1 MRIGMDIKKIH
12 FYLLK
17 HFLRN
22 ILLRYLLLAV
32 YLFLV
37 TKGVMS
43 YSSEKVIRNLLII
56 SLILLILSTLC
67 YKLIK
72 RKVTTMY
79 HLARDITAK
88 DVDSLSNIIELYY
101 VVLES
106 TLVLHCVA
114 CFLPMFCTAIEV
126 GNLAASFLVLGVFI
140 IMCVHSKYVEDFEET
155 FKNKILNFLNIE
167 IETINETVEEPD
179 EDAVE
184 EMEDNIMLN
193 ENNKLQKD
201 ISENEIDTEKYR
213 ESKEGAKDRE
223 SEETNVTLND
233 VIGTMLNSVCGV
245 TIVEKSPTKSEKESD
260 GFSQDDYFSQGKTF
274 SQGNRPNMSS
284 VESLNRRANVIS
296 FLPFMLQLPFL
307 FTNLHNTKLLS
318 FVAIELVA
326 VGILLIVIS
335 KLFTNFYEMFD
346 ENKVFPVSVCLNARI
361 IMLLRFAAIA
371 ISSCLGTE
379 IFTILKYDKLVYAA
393 MGLIVICAILLD
405 HNYKK
410 TTNEIKKLNK

>member
-22 ILLRYLLLAV
+22 ILLRYLLLVV

-37 TKGVMS
+37 TKGIMPYRS
-43 YSSEKVIRNLLII
+43 KEVIRNILII
-56 SLILLILSTLC
+56 SLILLVLATLC
-67 YKLIK
+67 YKLVK

-79 HLARDITAK
+79 HLAGDVTAK
-88 DVDSLSNIIELYY
+88 DVDSLSDIIELYY

-106 TLVLHCVA
+106 TLVLHGVT
-114 CFLPMFCTAIEV
+114 CFLPMFIMAMKV
-126 GNLAASFLVLGVFI
+126 GNLVASFLALGILI
-140 IMCVHSKYVEDFEET
+140 IMGVHSKYAEDFEET

-167 IETINETVEEPD
+167 IETIKEPD
-179 EDAVE
+179 EEDVDE
-184 EMEDNIMLN
+184 TEDNIMLN
-193 ENNKLQKD
+193 ENNKLPKD
-201 ISENEIDTEKYR
+201 VSENEVDTEKHR
-213 ESKEGAKDRE
+213 ESEEGAKDKE
-223 SEETNVTLND
+223 SEETGVTLND

-245 TIVEKSPTKSEKESD
+245 TIVEKSTTKSEKELD
-260 GFSQDDYFSQGKTF
+260 GFSSDDYFSQG
-274 SQGNRPNMSS
+274 NRPDMSS
-284 VESLNRRANVIS
+284 VESLNRRANVI
-296 FLPFMLQLPFL
+296 FLLPFMLQLPFL

-318 FVAIELVA
+318 LVAIELVA
-326 VGILLIVIS
+326 VGILLIIVS

-379 IFTILKYDKLVYAA
+379 IFTILKYDKLVYAT

>member
-22 ILLRYLLLAV
+22 ILLRYLLLIV
-32 YLFLV
+32 CLFLV
-37 TKGVMS
+37 TKGVVS
-43 YSSEKVIRNLLII
+43 YRSKEVIRNLLII
-56 SLILLILSTLC
+56 SLISLVLITLC
-67 YKLIK
+67 YKLVK

-79 HLARDITAK
+79 HLAGDVTAK
-88 DVDSLSNIIELYY
+88 DVDSLSDIIDLYY
-101 VVLES
+101 ILLES
-106 TLVLHCVA
+106 ALVLHIVA
-114 CFLPMFCTAIEV
+114 CYLPMLFTAMEV
-126 GNLAASFLVLGVFI
+126 GNLVTSFLALGVFI
-140 IMCVHSKYVEDFEET
+140 VILVHFHYMEDFEEA

-167 IETINETVEEPD
+167 IEAINESDEEDVEE
-179 EDAVE
+179 V
-184 EMEDNIMLN
+184 EDNIMLN

-201 ISENEIDTEKYR
+201 VSENEIDK
-213 ESKEGAKDRE
+213 E
-223 SEETNVTLND
+223 SEETGVTLND

-245 TIVEKSPTKSEKESD
+245 TIVEKSPAKSEKELD
-260 GFSQDDYFSQGKTF
+260 GFSPDDYFSQGKTF
-274 SQGNRPNMSS
+274 SQDNRPDMSS

-296 FLPFMLQLPFL
+296 LLPFMLQLPFL

-318 FVAIELVA
+318 LVAIELVA

-379 IFTILKYDKLVYAA
+379 IFTILKYDKLVYVA

-410 TTNEIKKLNK
+410 TTDEIKKLNK

>member
-1 MRIGMDIKKIH
+1 
-12 FYLLK
+12 
-17 HFLRN
+17 
-22 ILLRYLLLAV
+22 
-32 YLFLV
+32 
-37 TKGVMS
+37 MS

-106 TLVLHCVA
+106 TLVLHGVA

-126 GNLAASFLVLGVFI
+126 GNLAASFLALGVFI

-167 IETINETVEEPD
+167 IETIKEPD
-179 EDAVE
+179 EEDVDE
-184 EMEDNIMLN
+184 TEDNIMLN
-193 ENNKLQKD
+193 ENNKLPKD
-201 ISENEIDTEKYR
+201 VSENEIDTEKYR
-213 ESKEGAKDRE
+213 ENEEGAKDKE
-223 SEETNVTLND
+223 SEETGVTLND

-245 TIVEKSPTKSEKESD
+245 TIVEKSPTRSEKELD
-260 GFSQDDYFSQGKTF
+260 GFSPDDYFSQGKTF
-274 SQGNRPNMSS
+274 SQDNSPNMSS
-284 VESLNRRANVIS
+284 VESLNRKANVIS
-296 FLPFMLQLPFL
+296 LLPFMLQLPFL

-361 IMLLRFAAIA
+361 IMLLRFAAVC

>member
-106 TLVLHCVA
+106 TLVLHGVA
-114 CFLPMFCTAIEV
+114 CFLPMFCTAMEV
-126 GNLAASFLVLGVFI
+126 GNLVASFLALSIFI
-140 IMCVHSKYVEDFEET
+140 IILVHFHYIEDFEEA

-167 IETINETVEEPD
+167 IEAINEPD
-179 EDAVE
+179 EEDVE
-184 EMEDNIMLN
+184 EVEDNIMLN

-201 ISENEIDTEKYR
+201 VSENEIDK
-213 ESKEGAKDRE
+213 E
-223 SEETNVTLND
+223 SEETGVTLND
-233 VIGTMLNSVCGV
+233 VIGTMLNSLCGV
-245 TIVEKSPTKSEKESD
+245 TIVEKSPAKSEKELD
-260 GFSQDDYFSQGKTF
+260 GFSSDDYFSQGKTF

-296 FLPFMLQLPFL
+296 LLPFMLQIPFL

-318 FVAIELVA
+318 LVAIELVA

-361 IMLLRFAAIA
+361 IMLLRFAAVF

-379 IFTILKYDKLVYAA
+379 IFTILKYDKLVYVAI
-393 MGLIVICAILLD
+393 GLIVICAILLD

-410 TTNEIKKLNK
+410 TTDEIKKLNK

>member
-22 ILLRYLLLAV
+22 ILLRYLLLV
-32 YLFLV
+32 VCLFLV
-37 TKGVMS
+37 TKGVVS
-43 YSSEKVIRNLLII
+43 YRSKEVIRNLLII
-56 SLILLILSTLC
+56 SLISLVLITLC
-67 YKLIK
+67 YKLVK

-79 HLARDITAK
+79 HLAGDVTAK
-88 DVDSLSNIIELYY
+88 NVDSLSDIIDLYY
-101 VVLES
+101 ILLES
-106 TLVLHCVA
+106 ALVLHIVA
-114 CFLPMFCTAIEV
+114 CYLPMLFTAMEV
-126 GNLAASFLVLGVFI
+126 GNLVTSFLALGVFI
-140 IMCVHSKYVEDFEET
+140 VILVHFHYMEDFEEA

-167 IETINETVEEPD
+167 IEAINESDEEDVEE
-179 EDAVE
+179 V
-184 EMEDNIMLN
+184 EDNIMLN

-201 ISENEIDTEKYR
+201 VSENEIDK
-213 ESKEGAKDRE
+213 E
-223 SEETNVTLND
+223 SEETGVTLND

-245 TIVEKSPTKSEKESD
+245 TIVEKSPAKSEKELD
-260 GFSQDDYFSQGKTF
+260 GFSPDDYFSQGKTF
-274 SQGNRPNMSS
+274 SQDNRPDMSS
-284 VESLNRRANVIS
+284 VESLNRKANVIS
-296 FLPFMLQLPFL
+296 LLPFMLQIPFL

-346 ENKVFPVSVCLNARI
+346 ENKVFPVSVCLNARM
-361 IMLLRFAAIA
+361 IMLLRFAAVC

-379 IFTILKYDKLVYAA
+379 IFTVLKYDKLVYAA

-410 TTNEIKKLNK
+410 TTDEIKKLNK

>member
-37 TKGVMS
+37 TKGVMP

-56 SLILLILSTLC
+56 SLILLVLTTLC
-67 YKLIK
+67 YKLVK

-79 HLARDITAK
+79 HLAGDVTPR

-106 TLVLHCVA
+106 TLVLHSVA

-126 GNLAASFLVLGVFI
+126 GNLAASFLALGVFI
-140 IMCVHSKYVEDFEET
+140 VILVHFHYMEDFEEA

-167 IETINETVEEPD
+167 IEAINESDEEDVEE
-179 EDAVE
+179 V
-184 EMEDNIMLN
+184 EDNIMLN

-201 ISENEIDTEKYR
+201 VSENEIDK
-213 ESKEGAKDRE
+213 E
-223 SEETNVTLND
+223 SEETGVTLND

-245 TIVEKSPTKSEKESD
+245 TIVEKSPAKSEKELD
-260 GFSQDDYFSQGKTF
+260 GFSPDDYFSQGKTF
-274 SQGNRPNMSS
+274 SQDNRPDMSS
-284 VESLNRRANVIS
+284 VESLNRKANVIS
-296 FLPFMLQLPFL
+296 LLPFMLQIPFL

-346 ENKVFPVSVCLNARI
+346 ENKVFPVSVCLNARM
-361 IMLLRFAAIA
+361 IMLLRFAAVC

-379 IFTILKYDKLVYAA
+379 IFTVLKYDKLVYAA

-410 TTNEIKKLNK
+410 TTDEIKKLNK

>member
-43 YSSEKVIRNLLII
+43 YSSEKVVRNLLII

-106 TLVLHCVA
+106 TLVLHGVA

-126 GNLAASFLVLGVFI
+126 GNLAASFLALGVFI

-167 IETINETVEEPD
+167 IETINETVEKPD
-179 EDAVE
+179 EDDVE
-184 EMEDNIMLN
+184 EVEDSIMLN
-193 ENNKLQKD
+193 ENNKLQ
-201 ISENEIDTEKYR
+201 NEVSTEKD
-213 ESKEGAKDRE
+213 KE
-223 SEETNVTLND
+223 SEETGVTLND
-233 VIGTMLNSVCGV
+233 VIGTMLNSLCGV

-260 GFSQDDYFSQGKTF
+260 GFSSDDYFSQGKTF
-274 SQGNRPNMSS
+274 SQGNRPDMSS
-284 VESLNRRANVIS
+284 VESLNRRANMI
-296 FLPFMLQLPFL
+296 FLLPFMLQLPFL

-318 FVAIELVA
+318 LVAIELVA
-326 VGILLIVIS
+326 VGILLIIVS

-346 ENKVFPVSVCLNARI
+346 ENKVFPVSVCLYARI
-361 IMLLRFAAIA
+361 IMLLRFAAVY

-379 IFTILKYDKLVYAA
+379 IFTILKYDKLVYVA

-410 TTNEIKKLNK
+410 TTDEIKKLNK

>member
-1 MRIGMDIKKIH
+1 MRTVMDIKKIH

-22 ILLRYLLLAV
+22 ILLRYLLLIV
-32 YLFLV
+32 CLFLV
-37 TKGVMS
+37 TKGVVS
-43 YSSEKVIRNLLII
+43 YRSKEVIRNLLII
-56 SLILLILSTLC
+56 SLILLVLITLC
-67 YKLIK
+67 YKLVK
-72 RKVTTMY
+72 RKVTTIY
-79 HLARDITAK
+79 HLAGDVTAK
-88 DVDSLSNIIELYY
+88 DVDSLSDIIDLYY
-101 VVLES
+101 LFLES
-106 TLVLHCVA
+106 ALLLHIVA
-114 CFLPMFCTAIEV
+114 CYLPMLFTAMEV
-126 GNLAASFLVLGVFI
+126 GNLVASFLALGVFVI
-140 IMCVHSKYVEDFEET
+140 ILIHFHYMKDFEET

-179 EDAVE
+179 EDDVG

-193 ENNKLQKD
+193 ENNKLPKD
-201 ISENEIDTEKYR
+201 VSENEVDTEKHR
-213 ESKEGAKDRE
+213 ESEEGAKDKE
-223 SEETNVTLND
+223 SEETGVTLND

-245 TIVEKSPTKSEKESD
+245 TIVEKSPAKPEKELD
-260 GFSQDDYFSQGKTF
+260 GFSSDDYFSQGKTF
-274 SQGNRPNMSS
+274 SQGNRPDMSS

-296 FLPFMLQLPFL
+296 LLPFMLQLPFL

-318 FVAIELVA
+318 LVAIELVA

-361 IMLLRFAAIA
+361 IMLLRFAAVC

-379 IFTILKYDKLVYAA
+379 IFTILKYDKLVYVA
-393 MGLIVICAILLD
+393 MGLIVICAILLN

-410 TTNEIKKLNK
+410 TTDEIKKLNK

>member
-22 ILLRYLLLAV
+22 ILLRYLLLTV

-106 TLVLHCVA
+106 TLVLHGVA

-126 GNLAASFLVLGVFI
+126 GNLTASFLALGVFI

-167 IETINETVEEPD
+167 IETIKEPD
-179 EDAVE
+179 EEDVDE
-184 EMEDNIMLN
+184 TEDNIMLN
-193 ENNKLQKD
+193 ENNKLPKD
-201 ISENEIDTEKYR
+201 VSTEKD
-213 ESKEGAKDRE
+213 KE
-223 SEETNVTLND
+223 SEETGVTLND

-245 TIVEKSPTKSEKESD
+245 TIVEKSPTKSEKELD
-260 GFSQDDYFSQGKTF
+260 GFSPDDYFSQGKTF
-274 SQGNRPNMSS
+274 SQDNRPDMSS

-296 FLPFMLQLPFL
+296 LLPFMLQLPFL

-318 FVAIELVA
+318 LVAIELVA

-379 IFTILKYDKLVYAA
+379 IFTILKYDKLVYVA

-410 TTNEIKKLNK
+410 TTDEIKKLNK

>member
-106 TLVLHCVA
+106 TLVLHGVA

-126 GNLAASFLVLGVFI
+126 GNLAASFLALGVFI
-140 IMCVHSKYVEDFEET
+140 IILVHFHYIEDFEEA

-167 IETINETVEEPD
+167 IEAINEPD
-179 EDAVE
+179 EEDVE
-184 EMEDNIMLN
+184 EVEDNIMLN

-201 ISENEIDTEKYR
+201 ISENEVDTEKHR
-213 ESKEGAKDRE
+213 ESEEGAKDKE
-223 SEETNVTLND
+223 SEETGVTLND

-245 TIVEKSPTKSEKESD
+245 TIVEKSPAKSEKELD
-260 GFSQDDYFSQGKTF
+260 AFSPDDYFSQGKTF
-274 SQGNRPNMSS
+274 SQDNRPDMSS

-296 FLPFMLQLPFL
+296 LLPFMLQLPFL

-393 MGLIVICAILLD
+393 MGLIVICAILLN

-410 TTNEIKKLNK
+410 TTDEIKKLNK

>member
-22 ILLRYLLLAV
+22 ILLRYLLLV
-32 YLFLV
+32 VCLFLV
-37 TKGVMS
+37 TKGVVS
-43 YSSEKVIRNLLII
+43 YSSKEVIRNFLII
-56 SLILLILSTLC
+56 SLILLVLSTLC
-67 YKLIK
+67 YKLVK

-79 HLARDITAK
+79 HLAGDVTAK
-88 DVDSLSNIIELYY
+88 DVDSLSDIIDLYY
-101 VVLES
+101 LFLES
-106 TLVLHCVA
+106 ALLLHIVA
-114 CFLPMFCTAIEV
+114 CYLPMLFTAMEV
-126 GNLAASFLVLGVFI
+126 GNLVASFLALGVFVI
-140 IMCVHSKYVEDFEET
+140 LLIHFHYMKDFEET

-167 IETINETVEEPD
+167 IKTINKAVEEPD
-179 EDAVE
+179 EDDVE

-193 ENNKLQKD
+193 ENNKFPKD

-213 ESKEGAKDRE
+213 ESEDGAKDKE
-223 SEETNVTLND
+223 SEETGVTLND

-245 TIVEKSPTKSEKESD
+245 TIVEKSPAKSEKELD
-260 GFSQDDYFSQGKTF
+260 GFSPDDYFSQGKTF
-274 SQGNRPNMSS
+274 SQDNRPDMSS

-296 FLPFMLQLPFL
+296 LLPFMLQLPFL

-318 FVAIELVA
+318 LVAIELVA

-379 IFTILKYDKLVYAA
+379 IFTILKYDKLVYVA

-410 TTNEIKKLNK
+410 TTDEIKKLNK

>member
-22 ILLRYLLLAV
+22 ILLRYLLLIV
-32 YLFLV
+32 CLFLV
-37 TKGVMS
+37 TKGVVS
-43 YSSEKVIRNLLII
+43 YRSKEVIRNLLII
-56 SLILLILSTLC
+56 SLILLVLITLC
-67 YKLIK
+67 YKLVK

-79 HLARDITAK
+79 HLAGDVTAK
-88 DVDSLSNIIELYY
+88 DVDSLSDIIDLYY
-101 VVLES
+101 IFLES
-106 TLVLHCVA
+106 ALVLHIVA
-114 CFLPMFCTAIEV
+114 CYLPMFFTAMEV
-126 GNLAASFLVLGVFI
+126 GNLVASFLALGVFI
-140 IMCVHSKYVEDFEET
+140 IILVHFHYIEDFEEA

-167 IETINETVEEPD
+167 IETIKEPEED
-179 EDAVE
+179 VD

-193 ENNKLQKD
+193 ENNKLPKD
-201 ISENEIDTEKYR
+201 VSENEIDTGKYR
-213 ESKEGAKDRE
+213 ESEEGAKDKG
-223 SEETNVTLND
+223 SEETGVTLND
-233 VIGTMLNSVCGV
+233 VIGTMLNSLCGV

-260 GFSQDDYFSQGKTF
+260 GFSSDDYFSQGKTF
-274 SQGNRPNMSS
+274 SQGNRPDMSS
-284 VESLNRRANVIS
+284 VESLNRKANVIS
-296 FLPFMLQLPFL
+296 LLPFVLQLPFL

-361 IMLLRFAAIA
+361 IMLLRFAVIA

>member
-32 YLFLV
+32 CLFLV
-37 TKGVMS
+37 TKGVVS
-43 YSSEKVIRNLLII
+43 YRSKEVIRNLLII
-56 SLILLILSTLC
+56 SLISLVLITLC
-67 YKLIK
+67 YKLVK

-79 HLARDITAK
+79 HLAGDVTAK
-88 DVDSLSNIIELYY
+88 DVDSLSDIIDLYY
-101 VVLES
+101 IFLES
-106 TLVLHCVA
+106 ALVLHIVA
-114 CFLPMFCTAIEV
+114 CYLPMLFTAMEV
-126 GNLAASFLVLGVFI
+126 GNLVASFLALGVFI
-140 IMCVHSKYVEDFEET
+140 VILVHFHYMEDFEEA

-167 IETINETVEEPD
+167 IEAINEPD
-179 EDAVE
+179 EEDVE
-184 EMEDNIMLN
+184 EVEDNIMLN

-201 ISENEIDTEKYR
+201 VSENEIDK
-213 ESKEGAKDRE
+213 E
-223 SEETNVTLND
+223 SEETGVTLND
-233 VIGTMLNSVCGV
+233 VIGTMLNSLCGV
-245 TIVEKSPTKSEKESD
+245 TIVEKSPAKSEKELD
-260 GFSQDDYFSQGKTF
+260 GFSSDDYFSQGKTF

-296 FLPFMLQLPFL
+296 LLPFILQIPFL

-318 FVAIELVA
+318 LVAIELVA

-361 IMLLRFAAIA
+361 IMLLRFAAVC

-379 IFTILKYDKLVYAA
+379 IFTILKYDKLVYVA

-410 TTNEIKKLNK
+410 TTDEIKKLNK

>member
-1 MRIGMDIKKIH
+1 
-12 FYLLK
+12 
-17 HFLRN
+17 
-22 ILLRYLLLAV
+22 
-32 YLFLV
+32 
-37 TKGVMS
+37 
-43 YSSEKVIRNLLII
+43 
-56 SLILLILSTLC
+56 
-67 YKLIK
+67 
-72 RKVTTMY
+72 MY
-79 HLARDITAK
+79 HLAGDVTAK
-88 DVDSLSNIIELYY
+88 DVDSLSDIIDLYY
-101 VVLES
+101 IFLES
-106 TLVLHCVA
+106 ALVLHGVA

-126 GNLAASFLVLGVFI
+126 GNLTASFLALGVFI

-167 IETINETVEEPD
+167 IETIKEPD
-179 EDAVE
+179 EEDVDE
-184 EMEDNIMLN
+184 TEDNIMLN
-193 ENNKLQKD
+193 ENNKLPKD
-201 ISENEIDTEKYR
+201 VSENEVDTEKYI
-213 ESKEGAKDRE
+213 ESEEDAKDKE
-223 SEETNVTLND
+223 SEETGVTLND

-245 TIVEKSPTKSEKESD
+245 TIVEKSTTKSEKELD
-260 GFSQDDYFSQGKTF
+260 GFSSDDYFSQSKTF

-296 FLPFMLQLPFL
+296 LLPFMLQLPFL

-318 FVAIELVA
+318 LVVIELVA

-379 IFTILKYDKLVYAA
+379 IFTILKYDKLVYVA

-410 TTNEIKKLNK
+410 ITDEIKKLNK

>member
-22 ILLRYLLLAV
+22 ILLRYLLLV
-32 YLFLV
+32 VCLFLV
-37 TKGVMS
+37 TKGVVS
-43 YSSEKVIRNLLII
+43 YSSKEVIRNFLII
-56 SLILLILSTLC
+56 SLILLVLSTLC
-67 YKLIK
+67 YKLVK

-79 HLARDITAK
+79 HLAGDVTAK
-88 DVDSLSNIIELYY
+88 DVDSLSDIIDLYY
-101 VVLES
+101 IFLES
-106 TLVLHCVA
+106 ALVVHIVA
-114 CFLPMFCTAIEV
+114 CYLPMLFTAMEV
-126 GNLAASFLVLGVFI
+126 GNLVASFLALGVFVI
-140 IMCVHSKYVEDFEET
+140 LLIHFHYMKDFEET
-155 FKNKILNFLNIE
+155 FKNKILNFLNIK
-167 IETINETVEEPD
+167 IEAMNETVEEPD
-179 EDAVE
+179 EEDVDE
-184 EMEDNIMLN
+184 TEDNIMLN
-193 ENNKLQKD
+193 ENNKLQ
-201 ISENEIDTEKYR
+201 NEISTEKD
-213 ESKEGAKDRE
+213 KE
-223 SEETNVTLND
+223 SEETGVTLND

-245 TIVEKSPTKSEKESD
+245 TIVEKSPAKSEKELD
-260 GFSQDDYFSQGKTF
+260 GFSPDDYFSQGKTF
-274 SQGNRPNMSS
+274 SQDNRPDMSS

-296 FLPFMLQLPFL
+296 LLPFMLQLPFL

-318 FVAIELVA
+318 LVAIELVA

-371 ISSCLGTE
+371 ISSYLGTE
-379 IFTILKYDKLVYAA
+379 IFTILKYDKLVYVA

-410 TTNEIKKLNK
+410 TTDEIKKLNK

>member
-22 ILLRYLLLAV
+22 ILLRYLLLVV

-37 TKGVMS
+37 TKGVVS
-43 YSSEKVIRNLLII
+43 YRSKEVIRNLLII
-56 SLILLILSTLC
+56 SLISLVLITLC
-67 YKLIK
+67 YKLVK
-72 RKVTTMY
+72 RKVTAIY
-79 HLARDITAK
+79 HLAGDATAK

-106 TLVLHCVA
+106 TLVLHSVA

-126 GNLAASFLVLGVFI
+126 GNLAASFLALGVFI

-167 IETINETVEEPD
+167 IETIKEPD
-179 EDAVE
+179 EEDMDE
-184 EMEDNIMLN
+184 TEDNIMLN
-193 ENNKLQKD
+193 ENNKLPKD
-201 ISENEIDTEKYR
+201 VSENEIDTEKYR
-213 ESKEGAKDRE
+213 ESEEGAKDKE
-223 SEETNVTLND
+223 SEETGVTLND

-245 TIVEKSPTKSEKESD
+245 TIVEKSPTRSEKELD
-260 GFSQDDYFSQGKTF
+260 GFSPDDYFSQGKTF
-274 SQGNRPNMSS
+274 SQDNRPDMSS

-296 FLPFMLQLPFL
+296 LLPFMLQFPFL